1 MWILALLLI
10 IIFFVLSA
18 FFSGMETGLISID
31 RFRLE
36 QEAKQDKN
44 KKKILEFLEHPD
56 KIFGTTLI
64 GTNISLVIVS
74 SLTIY
79 LIHHFEKENFETI
92 GTLILAGLLLVFA
105 EIIPKALYRDFSNKI
120 VPQSFP
126 LVRFFYLVLK
136 PFVRL
141 VSYLDTFLA
150 KLFKLPGK
158 EKFHLLTRE
167 ELTDIL
173 SEAEEDG
180 TLQEDQREMLEEAL
194 EFTELKA
201 ENVMIHRTEIIA
213 LAKDTPIEKVIAVA
227 KKEGFTR
234 FPVYGED
241 LDEILGILIIYDL
254 LKKSPRNKKNLFAID
269 FVREAYFAPE
279 TMDVDKLLTE
289 MQTNKN
295 SMAIIVDS
303 FGGTAG
309 IVTIEDILE
318 EIVGEIEDEYDSTSE
333 EVEKIN
339 ENTFLIQ
346 GFVEID
352 YLNDEFGM
360 DLPEGDYET
369 IAGLIID
376 KLARIP
382 TRKTKFSI
390 GSWDGEI
397 KQVTDKKIVK
407 VKLMKKGDGRKETGD
422 KK

>member
-1 MWILALLLI
+1 MWLLVLLLI
-10 IIFFVLSA
+10 IVFFILSA

-36 QEAKQDKN
+36 QEAKKDEK
-44 KKKILEFLEHPD
+44 KKKILDFLEHPD

-64 GTNISLVIVS
+64 GNNISLVIVS

-92 GTLILAGLLLVFA
+92 GTLILAGLLLIFA
-105 EIIPKALYRDFSNKI
+105 EIIPKALYRDFSDQI
-120 VPQSFP
+120 VPRSFP
-126 LVRFFYLVLK
+126 LIKFFYQLLK
-136 PFVRL
+136 PFVRI
-141 VSYLDTFLA
+141 VAYIDFFLA
-150 KLFKLPGK
+150 KFFNLPDK

-167 ELTDIL
+167 DLSDIL
-173 SEAEEDG
+173 SEAEDDG

-201 ENVMIHRTEIIA
+201 ENVMTHRTEIIA
-213 LAKDTPIEKVIAVA
+213 LTKETPIEEVIAIA
-227 KKEGFTR
+227 KKEGLTR

-254 LKKSPRNKKNLFAID
+254 LKKTHRNRKNQTAVD

-289 MQTNKN
+289 MQTQKK
-295 SMAIIVDS
+295 SMAIVVDS

-318 EIVGEIEDEYDSTSE
+318 EIVGEIEDEYDTTSE
-333 EVEKIN
+333 EIEKID

-352 YLNDEFGM
+352 YLNDEFDM

-369 IAGLIID
+369 IAGLIIG

-382 TRKTKFSI
+382 TRKTKLSVGNWNI
-390 GSWDGEI
+390 EV

-407 VKLMKKGDGRKETGD
+407 VKLIRIGEGRKETGD
-422 KK
+422 RK

>member
-10 IIFFVLSA
+10 IVFFILSA

-36 QEAKQDKN
+36 QEAKKDR
-44 KKKILEFLEHPD
+44 KKKMILDFLEHPD
-56 KIFGTTLI
+56 KIFGTTLL

-74 SLTIY
+74 SLTVY
-79 LIHHFEKENFETI
+79 LIHHFKKENFETI

-105 EIIPKALYRDFSNKI
+105 EIIPKALYRDFSEKI
-120 VPQSFP
+120 VPRTFP
-126 LVRFFYLVLK
+126 LIKFFYQLLK

-141 VSYLDTFLA
+141 VTHLDTFLA
-150 KLFKLPGK
+150 KLFKLPDK

-167 ELTDIL
+167 DLTDIL
-173 SEAEEDG
+173 SEAEDDG
-180 TLQEDQREMLEEAL
+180 TLQDDQREMLEEAL

-213 LAKDTPIEKVIAVA
+213 LAKETSVEEVIAVA

-254 LKKSPRNKKNLFAID
+254 LKKTPKNKKNKTAID

-289 MQTNKN
+289 MQTQKK
-295 SMAIIVDS
+295 SMAIVVDS

-318 EIVGEIEDEYDSTSE
+318 EIVGEIEDEYDTTSE
-333 EVEKIN
+333 EVEKID

-352 YLNDEFGM
+352 YLNDEFDM
-360 DLPEGDYET
+360 ELPEGDYET

-382 TRKTKFSI
+382 TRKTKLTVGNCNI
-390 GSWDGEI
+390 EV

-407 VKLMKKGDGRKETGD
+407 VKLIKKREGRKETGD
-422 KK
+422 SK